1 MKEVLTVMAIAV
13 SFALIAGAERTEE
26 NRWKEAVQNS
36 DLEGMIW
43 EVDNKEKIQSLSDS
57 SINDPVRLPEYSR
70 SRQRRRTPVVDG
82 IRPEELH
89 RDSILHD
96 HR

>member
-26 NRWKEAVQNS
+26 KRWKEAIQNS
-36 DLEGMIW
+36 DLEGVIW
-43 EVDNKEKIQSLSDS
+43 EVGNKEKIQSLSDS
-57 SINDPVRLPEYSR
+57 SINDPVRLPQHSR
-70 SRQRRRTPVVDG
+70 SRQRRRTSSVDG
-82 IRPEELH
+82 IRAEELH
-89 RDSILHD
+89 RDAILHD